1 MSVISLTKQLI
12 SLPSYDDGN
21 LFEKPMSDFLVAYAR
36 EKFPWLSVTI
46 QEVAPNRFNV
56 LLRDSTATRL
66 LVIDQIDTVVPDSG
80 WMTNPLE
87 AVEDSGRVYGLGT
100 SDSKGNVAAF
110 LTALESFGETRG
122 LAMLFYVDEEY
133 FFKGMEAFVVS
144 DLPRTID
151 PPLILSIDGNGSAL
165 GTGCRGLVEFD
176 LTIRSESGHS
186 ANAKSVGAI
195 KPFVSIFEAFSSW
208 LAARPSTDQGASTA
222 QIAFLRGG
230 LALTETEAGPIF
242 GTEGNRVPNLAEA
255 KVEVRPTAGLG
266 WKEIEAFWR
275 SELAAYPG
283 LSVTLRP
290 VFDYAGFST
299 SRDRLGP
306 VVRAVDA
313 TLGSVPY
320 LDLSAFGYLDIA
332 MLRAVYPN
340 AALCS
345 FGIGEPGVTHRAN
358 EYVRV
363 DRLEA
368 GVSVYRQILNNVLT

>member
-1 MSVISLTKQLI
+1 MSVINLTKRLI

-36 EKFPWLSVTI
+36 EKFPWLSVTL

-56 LLRDSTATRL
+56 LLRDSSPTRL
-66 LVIDQIDTVVPDSG
+66 LVIDQIDTVVPDAG
-80 WMTNPLE
+80 WKTNPLGAIE
-87 AVEDSGRVYGLGT
+87 ESGRVYGLGA

-110 LTALESFGETRG
+110 LTALEAFGETRG
-122 LAMLFYVDEEY
+122 LAALFYVDEEY
-133 FFKGMEAFVVS
+133 LFKGMKAFVAS
-144 DLPRTID
+144 DLAGAID

-176 LTIRSESGHS
+176 VRIRSESGHS
-186 ANAKSVGAI
+186 ANAKAEGAI
-195 KPFVSIFEAFSSW
+195 RPLISTFQKFSSW
-208 LAARPSTDQGASTA
+208 LAMRPSTDQGASTA
-222 QIAFLRGG
+222 QVAFLRGG
-230 LALTETEAGPIF
+230 LLVAETDSGPTF
-242 GTEGNRVPNLAEA
+242 GTEGNRVPNFAEA

-266 WKEIEAFWR
+266 LAEIELFWR
-275 SELAAYPG
+275 SALAAYPG
-283 LSVTLRP
+283 LDVTITP

-306 VVRAVDA
+306 VIRAVET

-320 LDLSAFGYLDIA
+320 LDLSAFGYLDVA
-332 MLRAVYPN
+332 MLRTAYPN

-363 DRLEA
+363 DRLTA
-368 GVSVYRQILNNVLT
+368 GVSVYLQILSNVLT